1 LRARTRERTLSGVS
15 VNSKKI
21 NVENEISQI
30 ANIINRELTLRGYWF
45 FQLKKDINQ
54 KYKLLKV
61 STRMAGTSCLS
72 RNLDVNLPLLSILD
86 FSEKD
91 IDSILN

>member
-1 LRARTRERTLSGVS
+1 
-15 VNSKKI
+15 
-21 NVENEISQI
+21 
-30 ANIINRELTLRGYWF
+30 
-45 FQLKKDINQ
+45 LKKDINQ

-61 STRMAGTSCLS
+61 STRLAGTSCLS

-91 IDSILN
+91 IDSILNFPKGLIKYMTEHNNEKRNYNLKETTQTYVQYYNKRY